1 MEIIQKSEKTPRLSA
16 AGVFLFSGLMLA
28 GLAGCSAIRYGD
40 TTHSYGDTAYS
51 VESPMS
57 LRLTKDDEHTEC
69 HSVCSPECHP
79 EFISGSQTM
88 PRQEIPKQVRDD
100 RRIDSESVFSSEREL
115 NKFPSSS
122 YVRDVHF
129 YPGEEYQCGPSV
141 LASVLNYLG
150 HDIKPEDI
158 SKEIYLQNIRGTLNT
173 DMAGFAR
180 GFGDVT
186 VKEFQGDIRLLKE
199 SLSLGYPLIVFV
211 DLGIWS
217 IRKGHYMLVVGYDDS
232 IGGFIVYSG
241 AEKDKVIRYKS
252 FMRIW
257 KRGSYWA
264 LRIAKR

>member
-1 MEIIQKSEKTPRLSA
+1 MEIIKKSEMTPRLRA
-16 AGVFLFSGLMLA
+16 AGVFLFYGLMLA

-57 LRLTKDDEHTEC
+57 LRLTKDDENTEC

-88 PRQEIPKQVRDD
+88 PRQKIPKQVRDD
-100 RRIDSESVFSSEREL
+100 MRIDSESVFSSEREL

-158 SKEIYLQNIRGTLNT
+158 SKEIYLQNIRGTLNI

-180 GFGDVT
+180 RFEDVT
-186 VKEFQGDIRLLKE
+186 VKEFQGDITLLKE
-199 SLSLGYPLIVFV
+199 SLALGSPLIVFV
-211 DLGIWS
+211 DLGIWN
-217 IRKGHYMLVVGYDDS
+217 IRKGHYMLVVGHDDS
-232 IGGFIVYSG
+232 REGVIVYSG
-241 AEKDKVIRYKS
+241 AERDKLIRYKD
-252 FMRIW
+252 FMRVW
-257 KRGSYWA
+257 KRGSYW
-264 LRIAKR
+264 